1 MKRLSFILLTVLTSL
16 SFTACNDDQALPN
29 GYVVQTQE
37 ASKTI
42 VLKGAA
48 GPQQGYNTL
57 IPDPFSPFMSPCR
70 KTAYHSWQE
79 HTLTST

>member
-48 GPQQGYNTL
+48 GPQQG
-57 IPDPFSPFMSPCR
+57 
-70 KTAYHSWQE
+70 
-79 HTLTST
+79 